1 MTGGSGPDERGTWVE
16 VPAVLGMGRAG
27 RQQPVRAGRW
37 CTCAERRRGRS
48 ATWLFGLVV
57 AADLSWRCRWGNL

>member
-1 MTGGSGPDERGTWVE
+1 MTGGSGPDERGTRAE

-37 CTCAERRRGRS
+37 CTCAERRWGRS
-48 ATWLFGLVV
+48 ATWLFSRVMV
-57 AADLSWRCRWGNL
+57 ANLFWRGRWGNL